1 MYRVLHTTPRTTA
14 STTQDTY
21 CGNEHINLTQWRR
34 RVCAVCVL
42 CVRVRATIQHS
53 HAHARTSA
61 APHTHT
67 TRTRARAGICR
78 GFATKLQKEQEAE
91 K

>member
-21 CGNEHINLTQWRR
+21 CGNEHINLSSM
-34 RVCAVCVL
+34 AAP
-42 CVRVRATIQHS
+42 CVRACVRPSSTVTHTR
-53 HAHARTSA
+53 ARPPRRTR
-61 APHTHT
+61 T
-67 TRTRARAGICR
+67 TRTRAGICR